1 MTHHTRQVSVHRFSL
16 TTSKPFKDVV
26 AGIEARVGHPDM
38 IAFRKNMTAAE
49 TDVAL
54 QKIVQAATGSSGL
67 MEFTR
72 FDLGEVLRKE
82 LGSKAAQSLRLVVG
96 NPLIMRQMV
105 KLVPD
110 AGSYAPVT
118 ILIDERPNGVH
129 ISYDEMV
136 SFLTPYGNA
145 EALQVAKD
153 LDIKVETLLTAAAS

>member
-1 MTHHTRQVSVHRFSL
+1 
-16 TTSKPFKDVV
+16 
-26 AGIEARVGHPDM
+26 
-38 IAFRKNMTAAE
+38 
-49 TDVAL
+49 
-54 QKIVQAATGSSGL
+54 
-67 MEFTR
+67 
-72 FDLGEVLRKE
+72 
-82 LGSKAAQSLRLVVG
+82 
-96 NPLIMRQMV
+96 MV